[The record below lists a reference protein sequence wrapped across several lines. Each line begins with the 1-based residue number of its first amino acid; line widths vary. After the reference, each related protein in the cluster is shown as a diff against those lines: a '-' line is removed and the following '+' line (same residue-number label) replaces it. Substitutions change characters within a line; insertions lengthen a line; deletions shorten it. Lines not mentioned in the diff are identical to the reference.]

1 MRTVRLCSKS
11 TPFKLSMNV
20 VTKCLRVCSPS
31 VTMSMPAA
39 SWSASRRRMASRLPS
54 SRRSPSR
61 SQGAQ
66 SFFGSASQAGLGRLP
81 AMVVCSCKGLRAR
94 RDVPRS
100 EAAAD
105 VDLGTVAVAD
115 QLEAA
120 PACRAVRRDPVADFR
135 SAVAD
140 RGQALVQ
147 EVDQGALLAFF
158 EMPNTFPVER
168 LVDLA
173 HGGLAD
179 RMREAAG
186 GEDRHADVRAVR
198 THRFAEHGSPL
209 QADTHARVGRLEIVE
224 DDRDD
229 GRQRIEPTPPQRNAE
244 AVVERQV
251 VGHRGLEIAL
261 ERGLHD
267 VVRELR
273 MSGDL
278 LEGEV
283 LHPGF
288 GGTFVLIAHADA
300 DARQVVDEK

>member
-11 TPFKLSMNV
+11 TPFRLSMNV

-66 SFFGSASQAGLGRLP
+66 SFFGSASQAGFGRLP
-81 AMVVCSCKGLRAR
+81 AMVVCSRKGLRAR

-120 PACRAVRRDPVADFR
+120 PAGGAVRRDPVADLGG
-135 SAVAD
+135 AVAD

-147 EVDQGALLAFF
+147 EVDQRALVALL
-158 EMPNTFPVER
+158 EMADAFPVER
-168 LVDLA
+168 LVDLPPW
-173 HGGLAD
+173 GVPQPV
-179 RMREAAG
+179 
-186 GEDRHADVRAVR
+186 GE
-198 THRFAEHGSPL
+198 SPRC
-209 QADTHARVGRLEIVE
+209 A
-224 DDRDD
+224 
-229 GRQRIEPTPPQRNAE
+229 
-244 AVVERQV
+244 
-251 VGHRGLEIAL
+251 
-261 ERGLHD
+261 
-267 VVRELR
+267 
-273 MSGDL
+273 
-278 LEGEV
+278 
-283 LHPGF
+283 
-288 GGTFVLIAHADA
+288 
-300 DARQVVDEK
+300 